1 MSTGSILLVDDDELV
16 LASLSLAL
24 EDAGFSV
31 TTADNGKAAV
41 QLCTTQVFQVVVC
54 DIRMPG
60 MNGIETLRAIKQLHP
75 DVRTIVITGY
85 AEDPEAPVEA
95 IGLGVDD
102 YLLKP
107 FDNSLLVHRLER
119 NVERTRLEQDN
130 TRLHEEVQDANER
143 LERENR
149 QLKTEVTGRY
159 LLSDIIGDSRN
170 MLAVQAL
177 LEPVIDSDLPVLIT
191 GETGAGK
198 DLIARAVH

>member
-85 AEDPEAPVEA
+85 AEDPEAQV
-95 IGLGVDD
+95 
-102 YLLKP
+102 
-107 FDNSLLVHRLER
+107 
-119 NVERTRLEQDN
+119 
-130 TRLHEEVQDANER
+130 
-143 LERENR
+143 
-149 QLKTEVTGRY
+149 
-159 LLSDIIGDSRN
+159 
-170 MLAVQAL
+170 
-177 LEPVIDSDLPVLIT
+177 
-191 GETGAGK
+191 
-198 DLIARAVH
+198 